1 MSYSN
6 RLPLTEDS
14 CYEIVHLEL
23 TREIDHGIF
32 DDDLAHI
39 IPWCPNLQSVHV
51 SGFLDLTDRTVVL
64 LATYASKLRRLDISG
79 CRGVTDVG
87 VLEVAS
93 TLMGLEVLKL
103 SGLST
108 LMDPAV
114 SAITRSLPR
123 LQELE
128 MNDLPLIT
136 AVSVR
141 DIWTF
146 CRKLRRLKLA
156 HCPQLND
163 RAFPYAPHSKSSPGV
178 ASIRSSAQAA
188 RDVRLSASSRR
199 SRPPTWLDSL
209 PPLILTPGHTLPDLR
224 LLDLSHCSKLTDAA
238 IAGVIAHAPS
248 IQHLTLSGCTGLT
261 DAAMHAVAKL
271 GVHLDVLA
279 LTRVEKL
286 TDAGIVALVRG
297 CPRLKSVE
305 VSFNRRLRD
314 LSLLELASLPQLRR
328 LAAVGLPRVT
338 DVALLFLAE
347 HAGAL
352 ARLHL
357 SQCKRLSLGA
367 VHVAVR
373 RLAALEH
380 LSASGV
386 PALEHLSASGVPA
399 LERPGVERF
408 SERAPEVRAALS
420 PPFLPRSPSG
430 PRPDVL
436 TSAFAFLPAGLLPGC
451 RATTSARRARSA
463 SSRASACARS
473 RRSST
478 RSSRGGARRSAGT
491 SSSCPA
497 RTTAPICTERERVP
511 RAVLSAGFIRAVRA
525 CDVPSIAAYRAIA

>member
-1 MSYSN
+1 MSREPVDTQTEIPVEFVTLSLIIAVLHWTCGCTAVMSYSN

-156 HCPQLND
+156 HCRQLND

-238 IAGVIAHAPS
+238 IAGVIAHAPR

-305 VSFNRRLRD
+305 VSCKHASPRILSAPLAAHPTPSRRSPNPLSPPTPITVNRRLRD

-373 RLAALEH
+373 RL
-380 LSASGV
+380 V
-386 PALEHLSASGVPA
+386 ALEHLSASGVPA

-408 SERAPEVRAALS
+408 SERAPEVRAALPLLSSS
-420 PPFLPRSPSG
+420 PFPLPAPRSP
-430 PRPDVL
+430 
-436 TSAFAFLPAGLLPGC
+436 LPK
-451 RATTSARRARSA
+451 RA
-463 SSRASACARS
+463 SS
-473 RRSST
+473 
-478 RSSRGGARRSAGT
+478 
-491 SSSCPA
+491 
-497 RTTAPICTERERVP
+497 
-511 RAVLSAGFIRAVRA
+511 
-525 CDVPSIAAYRAIA
+525 

>member
-1 MSYSN
+1 MSREPVDTQSEIPVEFVTLSLIIAVLHWTCGCTAVMSYSN

-188 RDVRLSASSRR
+188 RDVRLSASPGR

-238 IAGVIAHAPS
+238 IAGVIAHAPR

-305 VSFNRRLRD
+305 VSCKHASPRI
-314 LSLLELASLPQLRR
+314 LSDP
-328 LAAVGLPRVT
+328 LAAHPTPPHPHPNHSQPPPEGPVPPR
-338 DVALLFLAE
+338 
-347 HAGAL
+347 
-352 ARLHL
+352 ARVPPAAAPA
-357 SQCKRLSLGA
+357 RGGGPPPRD
-367 VHVAVR
+367 R
-373 RLAALEH
+373 R
-380 LSASGV
+380 
-386 PALEHLSASGVPA
+386 
-399 LERPGVERF
+399 
-408 SERAPEVRAALS
+408 RAAL
-420 PPFLPRSPSG
+420 PR
-430 PRPDVL
+430 
-436 TSAFAFLPAGLLPGC
+436 
-451 RATTSARRARSA
+451 RARGRARAAAPLAVQAPVARRGARRRAQARRARA
-463 SSRASACARS
+463 PQRVGRACARAP
-473 RRSST
+473 RS
-478 RSSRGGARRSAGT
+478 
-491 SSSCPA
+491 
-497 RTTAPICTERERVP
+497 
-511 RAVLSAGFIRAVRA
+511 RAVLGAGAGGACCPFPSFPPPFPKRA
-525 CDVPSIAAYRAIA
+525 SS